1 MAWSRADTIRKH
13 HDLYQAE
20 DVTLRIVLTITLIVG
35 GALSGTPI
43 SAQSHHNKFHYLG
56 EINKASI
63 VMLAEVGLVTNGLA
77 ATISNGIR
85 QVISE
90 QSEQAARRSS
100 DYLIFEERLLTVADP
115 EAC

>member
-1 MAWSRADTIRKH
+1 M
-13 HDLYQAE
+13 
-20 DVTLRIVLTITLIVG
+20 IVG
-35 GALSGTPI
+35 GALSGTPV
-43 SAQSHHNKFHYLG
+43 SAQSHHDEFHYLG

-100 DYLIFEERLLTVADP
+100 DYLIFEERLLTVTDP